1 MARYKPYD
9 YDQALLL
16 PVCLQDQLI
25 PGTLEFA
32 IHTLVESR
40 MDACVFDSQFNNDD
54 TGRLAY
60 DPKVLLKVVLV
71 AYSRGIISSRKI
83 EQACRENTIFMA
95 LACGQVP
102 DHSTVA
108 AFISSM
114 KEQIQ
119 PLFRDVLLVCEEM
132 NLLGGT
138 TFALDGCKLPSNASR
153 EWSGTFA
160 NLARK
165 RDKLAEKVRRLVQE
179 QVETDEREAR
189 QYNEHNLS
197 GEKRR
202 DEQIRRLHQKADRI
216 DRWLGENE
224 PKLGQGGREIQSNV
238 TDNESA
244 KMVTSHGTI
253 QGYNGQTLVD
263 AKRQVIVQAE
273 AFGNGQDFSHVS
285 PLVEGAKENL
295 RALGHCDSYFEG
307 KSLAA
312 DSNYHS
318 QENLAK
324 CCEDKI
330 DAYVPDVNFRK
341 RDPRFVTQGR
351 HKPERP
357 ERFTVEDFR
366 YDEASD
372 RYLCPNG
379 KVLRLYARKAWIR
392 DTYFRRYE
400 AEERDCAM
408 CPVRGKCVESKATKR
423 KNLAIALAE
432 QPITLH
438 RAMMKKID
446 TEQGRRAYGRRL
458 AIVEPIFANLRIHK
472 RLDRFTLRGKIKV
485 NIQWLLYCM
494 VHNIEKIA
502 NYGYA

>member
-1 MARYKPYD
+1 MVRYKPYD
-9 YDQALLL
+9 YNQALLL

-40 MDACVFDSQFNNDD
+40 MDTLVFDSQFMNDD

-102 DHSTVA
+102 DHSTIA
-108 AFISSM
+108 GFISSM
-114 KEQIQ
+114 RDEIQ

-160 NLARK
+160 DLARK

-189 QYNEHNLS
+189 HCDKHSFSE
-197 GEKRR
+197 EKRR

-295 RALGHCDSYFEG
+295 
-307 KSLAA
+307 
-312 DSNYHS
+312 
-318 QENLAK
+318 AK
-324 CCEDKI
+324 CHEERM
-330 DAYVPDVNFRK
+330 DAYIPDVNFRK
-341 RDPRFVTQGR
+341 RDLRFVTQGR
-351 HKPERP
+351 HKPDRP
-357 ERFTVEDFR
+357 ERFTVEDFQ

-379 KVLRLYARKAWIR
+379 KALRLYARKAWIR

-400 AEERDCAM
+400 AEERECAM
-408 CPVRGKCVESKATKR
+408 CALRARCLESEATR
-423 KNLAIALAE
+423 CKNLAVALAE

-446 TEQGRRAYGRRL
+446 TEEGRRAYGRRL

-485 NIQWLLYCM
+485 NIQ
-494 VHNIEKIA
+494 
-502 NYGYA
+502 

>member
-16 PVCLQDQLI
+16 PVCLQDRLI

-40 MDACVFDSQFNNDD
+40 METSVFDSQFINDD

-71 AYSRGIISSRKI
+71 AYSRGMITSRRI
-83 EQACRENTIFMA
+83 EQACRENVTFMA

-102 DHSTVA
+102 DHSTIA

-114 KEQIQ
+114 RDEIQ
-119 PLFRDVLLVCEEM
+119 PLFRDVLLVCEEV

-153 EWSGTFA
+153 EWSGRFSD
-160 NLARK
+160 LARK
-165 RDKLAEKVRRLVQE
+165 RDKLEAKVKGLMQE
-179 QVETDEREAR
+179 HVEGDKTEAR
-189 QYNEHNLS
+189 QYDKHNPS

-202 DEQIRRLHQKADRI
+202 DEQMRRLHQKADRI
-216 DRWLGENE
+216 DQWLRENE
-224 PKLGQGGREIQSNV
+224 PKRGVEGKEIQSNI

-263 AKRQVIVQAE
+263 AKHQVIVQAE
-273 AFGNGQDFSHVS
+273 AFGSGQDFNHVS

-295 RALGHCDSYFEG
+295 RALGYSGSYFEG
-307 KSLAA
+307 KVLAA

-324 CCEDKI
+324 CHEERI

-357 ERFTVEDFR
+357 
-366 YDEASD
+366 
-372 RYLCPNG
+372 
-379 KVLRLYARKAWIR
+379 
-392 DTYFRRYE
+392 
-400 AEERDCAM
+400 
-408 CPVRGKCVESKATKR
+408 
-423 KNLAIALAE
+423 AIAISV
-432 QPITLH
+432 P
-438 RAMMKKID
+438 M
-446 TEQGRRAYGRRL
+446 GRFSGCVPGR
-458 AIVEPIFANLRIHK
+458 P
-472 RLDRFTLRGKIKV
+472 G
-485 NIQWLLYCM
+485 
-494 VHNIEKIA
+494 
-502 NYGYA
+502 

>member
-9 YDQALLL
+9 YNQALLL

-40 MDACVFDSQFNNDD
+40 MDASVFDSQFNNDD

-60 DPKVLLKVVLV
+60 APKVLLKVVLL
-71 AYSRGIISSRKI
+71 AYSRGMITSRKI
-83 EQACRENTIFMA
+83 ERACRENVTFMA

-102 DHSTVA
+102 DHSTIA

-114 KEQIQ
+114 KDQIE
-119 PLFRDVLLVCEEM
+119 PLFRDVLLVCEEE

-153 EWSGTFA
+153 EWSGTFS

-165 RDKLAEKVRRLVQE
+165 RDKLEAKVRRLME
-179 QVETDEREAR
+179 EHVESDKREAR
-189 QYNEHNLS
+189 QCDRHNVTE
-197 GEKRR
+197 EKRR
-202 DEQIRRLHQKADRI
+202 DEQMRRLHQKADRI
-216 DRWLGENE
+216 GRWLRENE
-224 PKLGQGGREIQSNV
+224 PKRGVEGKEIQSNI

-263 AKRQVIVQAE
+263 AKHQVIVQAE
-273 AFGNGQDFSHVS
+273 AFGSGQDFDHVS

-295 RALGHCDSYFEG
+295 RALGYSGSYFEG
-307 KSLAA
+307 KVLSA

-318 QENLAK
+318 QENLTK
-324 CCEDKI
+324 CQAEKI
-330 DAYVPDVNFRK
+330 DAYIPDVNFRK
-341 RDPRFVTQGR
+341 RDPRFATQDR
-351 HKPERP
+351 HKPEKP
-357 ERFTVEDFR
+357 GGFTVDDFQ

-372 RYLCPNG
+372 RYFCPDG
-379 KVLRLYARKAWIR
+379 KVLWLRARKARIG
-392 DTYFRRYE
+392 DIYFRRYE
-400 AEERDCAM
+400 AEERDCAI
-408 CPVRGKCVESKATKR
+408 CSIREKCLESGATKR
-423 KNLAIALAE
+423 KHLAVALSE
-432 QPITLH
+432 QPISLH

-446 TEQGRRAYGRRL
+446 TEEGRRVYGLRL
-458 AIVEPIFANLRIHK
+458 PIVEPIFANLRIHK
-472 RLDRFTLRGKIKV
+472 RLDRFTLRGKVKV